1 LHGYFI
7 QFICCEGREDLGY
20 VVLGDG
26 LCGYVVLS
34 FEFWVMGYVVL
45 GFGLCGFGFWVLG
58 FG

>member
-26 LCGYVVLS
+26 LCG
-34 FEFWVMGYVVL
+34 FGFWVMGYVVL
-45 GFGLCGFGFWVLG
+45 GDELLG